1 MNPRT
6 ERVRQRAVAL
16 ELIQDDGPMTAE
28 ELERDQERNLSR
40 GVTEDDLCDQLEEL
54 LDSHEDRDVVILWAS
69 DET

>member
-1 MNPRT
+1 
-6 ERVRQRAVAL
+6 
-16 ELIQDDGPMTAE
+16 MTAE